1 MKSIINKIAHD
12 GVYSLGLILILLSF
26 LLFLLPE
33 FHLQGASSKM
43 EFTVFV
49 TNYIISIIYF
59 FVLWFKKIKYL
70 YADDVRAS
78 LEYGFLHLILCLI
91 SAYSLNREM
100 TVFEN
105 STSWLQAL
113 LIINSLAMILMFFK
127 DQFPAWVRRILFFI
141 LGTGFVLFLYLTIY
155 LLPLFALGVIGFFV
169 LGLSLHVFVPAA
181 FIITVIMFMCRSD
194 NRAKVPLFSFSS
206 GIIFSVLVIIV
217 FTVRW
222 SSVNSV
228 ITKANDRVLLDEK
241 GELPAWV
248 YMAQTLP
255 KNSFSEKLMKAGLV
269 FTAAPDELEWG
280 IFDRPSRN
288 YNEARKHDPLVM
300 ISTFFCGNPR
310 NAITDRINILESMY
324 DSRHHAQERLWN
336 GDDLK
341 TSHVITNVRLFP
353 GLRIGYTE
361 KIISIRNHNPRNL
374 WNPSEEAIYTF
385 HLPEGGVV
393 TSLSLWINGKEEK
406 AILTAKNKADSAYRT
421 IVGRESRDPSLVRW
435 QEGNT
440 VSVRVFPCTPD
451 EDRKFKMG
459 ITAPLTPSGNKLNY
473 QNIWFDGPEV
483 RNADESI
490 QFVTMDDAE
499 DLDLPA
505 RFRKINDNT
514 WLHEGN
520 YKHDWEVSLAC
531 PPLKG
536 NNFSFDGQSYSIA
549 ENVRNFSSFNLQT
562 IYLDLNSSWSKSEF
576 NKILK
581 MVGDKEICVFTDKLK
596 KITPSN
602 SDELFNELSNL
613 NFSLFPFHKVKSSE
627 NSIVITKG
635 TTSSPNLLDLA
646 DSEFADNIKAYF
658 LKKPQIR
665 VFNLGA
671 EISPFIKT
679 LTELRAFE
687 FDLGDIDY
695 LTSLIRE
702 RKFIINPEDK
712 NSVVV
717 KTAAIRITQKEGE
730 SAPNAPDHLMR
741 LFSYNQVMSQIG
753 VNYLKAGF
761 EDSTIVSNAY
771 KAYVVSPVTSL
782 VVLETKKDYE
792 RFNIKDQGS
801 SLKNASMKSS
811 GAVPE
816 PHEWLLIALM
826 AGLALFLYFRK
837 RKVVF

>member
-1 MKSIINKIAHD
+1 MKSIINKLAND
-12 GVYSLGLILILLSF
+12 WVFSLGLILLVLSLF
-26 LLFLLPE
+26 FFLLPE
-33 FHLQGASSKM
+33 FDFQGKSSKM

-49 TNYIISIIYF
+49 SNYIISIIYF
-59 FVLWFKKIKYL
+59 FVLWFKKIKYF
-70 YADDVRAS
+70 YADDVKAS

-105 STSWLQAL
+105 STAWLQAL
-113 LIINSLAMILMFFK
+113 LVINSLAMILMFFK
-127 DQFPAWVRRILFFI
+127 DQFPDWACYILFFVQ
-141 LGTGFVLFLYLTIY
+141 GTGYVLFLYLAIY
-155 LLPLFALGVIGFFV
+155 LLPLFALGVIGFFI
-169 LGLSLHVFVPAA
+169 LGFTLHVFIPAA
-181 FIITVIMFMCRSD
+181 FLITVTMFMRRED
-194 NRAKVPLFSFSS
+194 NRKKGPLLSFSS
-206 GIIFSVLVIIV
+206 GVVFSLLVIIL

-222 SSVNSV
+222 SGVNSL

-241 GELPAWV
+241 SELPAWV

-280 IFDRPSRN
+280 IFNTPSLR
-288 YNEARKHDPLVM
+288 YNEARKHDPLIM

-310 NAITDRINILESMY
+310 NNIKDRISILESMY

-336 GDDLK
+336 GNDLK
-341 TSHVITNVRLFP
+341 TSHVLTNVRLYP

-361 KIISIRNHNPRNL
+361 KIISIRNQNPRTT
-374 WNPSEEAIYTF
+374 WNPSEEAVYTF

-406 AILTAKNKADSAYRT
+406 AVLTAKNKADSAYRT

-440 VSVRVFPCTPD
+440 LSVRVFPCTPD
-451 EDRKFKMG
+451 EDRKFKLG
-459 ITAPLTPSGNKLNY
+459 ITAPLSRSGNKLNY

-490 QFVTMDDAE
+490 QFVTMDDAG

-505 RFRKINDNT
+505 KFRKIKDNT
-514 WLHEGN
+514 WLYEGN
-520 YKHDWEVSLAC
+520 YRHDREISLAC
-531 PPLKG
+531 PPIKG

-549 ENVRNFSSFNLQT
+549 ENVKDFNSFNLQT

-576 NKILK
+576 NKIVT
-581 MVGDKEICVFTDKLK
+581 MAGDKEIFVFTDKLK
-596 KITPSN
+596 KITTDN
-602 SDELFNELSNL
+602 SSELFDDLSTL
-613 NFSLFPFHKVKSSE
+613 NFSLFPFHKIKSPE

-635 TTSSPNLLDLA
+635 TTSSPNLSDLTE
-646 DSEFADNIKAYF
+646 SEFADNIKAYF
-658 LKKPQIR
+658 LKKPQVR
-665 VFNLGA
+665 VFNLGQ

-687 FDLGDIDY
+687 FDLGEIDY

-702 RKFIINPEDK
+702 KKFVINPEDP
-712 NSVVV
+712 NSVVI

-730 SAPNAPDHLMR
+730 ATSNAPDHLMR
-741 LFSYNQVMSQIG
+741 LFAYNQVMSQIG
-753 VNYLKAGF
+753 VNYLNAGF
-761 EDSTIVSNAY
+761 QDSTIVSNAY

-782 VVLETKKDYE
+782 VVLETQKDYD

-816 PHEWLLIALM
+816 PHEWVLIAM
-826 AGLALFLYFRK
+826 VAGLLVFLYLRK
-837 RKVVF
+837 KKVAL